1 MICNTRAFVFERASR
16 LRLALFV
23 CRESVARGS
32 LRDLCPS
39 HVFVMGVTATEVH
52 IRNLKGR
59 GGARRIKVP
68 TTSQFGKRSF
78 LSGSY
83 AAEQEFILARWNVSS
98 YASHKGKNSLH

>member
-1 MICNTRAFVFERASR
+1 MVWQGRRGDPSPYADG
-16 LRLALFV
+16 
-23 CRESVARGS
+23 RESVARGS